1 MATTERDSEAVEA
14 WIVANAHA
22 VSEALRVAEGELYLL
37 LGGVRDRDRER
48 EALAAEVARLRL
60 TWKPRA

>member
-1 MATTERDSEAVEA
+1 M
-14 WIVANAHA
+14 ANAHA

>member
-1 MATTERDSEAVEA
+1 MATIERDSPAVEA

-22 VSEALRVAEGELYLL
+22 ASEALLAAEDELYCL
-37 LGGVRDRDRER
+37 LGGERDRDRER
-48 EALAAEVARLRL
+48 EALAAELARLRL

>member
-37 LGGVRDRDRER
+37 LGGRCSVSDSS
-48 EALAAEVARLRL
+48 V
-60 TWKPRA
+60 TG

>member
-1 MATTERDSEAVEA
+1 MATTERDIEAVED
-14 WIVANAHA
+14 WIVANACA

-37 LGGVRDRDRER
+37 LGGERDRDRER

>member
-14 WIVANAHA
+14 WIVANALA
-22 VSEALRVAEGELYLL
+22 VSEALTAAEDELYSL
-37 LGGVRDRDRER
+37 LGGERDRDRER
-48 EALAAEVARLRL
+48 EALAAELARLRL

>member
-1 MATTERDSEAVEA
+1 VEA

-22 VSEALRVAEGELYLL
+22 VSEALRAAEGELYGL
-37 LGGVRDRDRER
+37 LGGERDRDRER

>member
-22 VSEALRVAEGELYLL
+22 VSEALIVAGGELYLL
-37 LGGVRDRDRER
+37 LGGERDRGRER
-48 EALAAEVARLRL
+48 AALAAEVARLRL
-60 TWKPRA
+60 TWKP

>member
-1 MATTERDSEAVEA
+1 VEA

-22 VSEALRVAEGELYLL
+22 VSEALRAAEDELYGL
-37 LGGVRDRDRER
+37 LGGERDRDRER
-48 EALAAEVARLRL
+48 EALAAELGRPWL

>member
-1 MATTERDSEAVEA
+1 MEA

-22 VSEALRVAEGELYLL
+22 VSEALRAAEDELYGL
-37 LGGVRDRDRER
+37 LGGERDRDRER
-48 EALAAEVARLRL
+48 EALVAELARLRL